1 MARVMATEVLEQKIE
16 KAQDKVKRTKK
27 VYDEAVR
34 ELQILLDKRSAL
46 RTDEIMKAIANRPA
60 VSRAIGVTFMAL
72 GVSESSSCSRMPAK
86 STSARAK
93 PMAVQNANHV
103 PVPRP

>member
-46 RTDEIMKAIANRPA
+46 RTDEIMKAIANSNR
-60 VSRAIGVTFMAL
+60 SYEEILEFI
-72 GVSESSSCSRMPAK
+72 
-86 STSARAK
+86 TS
-93 PMAVQNANHV
+93 VEETV
-103 PVPRP
+103 

>member
-46 RTDEIMKAIANRPA
+46 RTDEIMKVIANS
-60 VSRAIGVTFMAL
+60 SRSYEEILEFI
-72 GVSESSSCSRMPAK
+72 
-86 STSARAK
+86 TS
-93 PMAVQNANHV
+93 VEETV
-103 PVPRP
+103 

>member
-34 ELQILLDKRSAL
+34 ELQILLDKRNAL
-46 RTDEIMKAIANRPA
+46 RADEIMKAIANS
-60 VSRAIGVTFMAL
+60 SRSYEEILEFI
-72 GVSESSSCSRMPAK
+72 
-86 STSARAK
+86 TS
-93 PMAVQNANHV
+93 VEETV
-103 PVPRP
+103 

>member
-46 RTDEIMKAIANRPA
+46 RTDEIMKAIANS
-60 VSRAIGVTFMAL
+60 SRSYEEILEFI
-72 GVSESSSCSRMPAK
+72 
-86 STSARAK
+86 TS
-93 PMAVQNANHV
+93 VEETV
-103 PVPRP
+103 